1 VVLLVLVLLVVVG
14 TGTGSEGGLGSVLDC
29 GDGEFV
35 FLGREA
41 NTTSVLV
48 MEWQDKQAMPL
59 IFLCLCLFLSV

>member
-1 VVLLVLVLLVVVG
+1 MLLVLVLLVVVG

-59 IFLCLCLFLSV
+59 IFL